1 MVGFS
6 PVMTIII
13 TGEIGVGK
21 TTVCQK
27 FIDLARSR
35 GYQCA
40 GVITYKRAEG
50 DIIIED
56 VKTGE
61 TREFASTQQI
71 YSRPHTTKYYFNP
84 EAIDFGIR
92 AIDKGSDSDINLI
105 DELGILELDG
115 QGFSQ
120 VPEQI
125 NKRQFKKCL
134 VVIRKQ
140 LLQDFLSLLVS
151 KPLVFETTADNRNEL
166 PADIFRVA
174 FTGHD

>member
-1 MVGFS
+1 MI
-6 PVMTIII
+6 III
-13 TGEIGVGK
+13 TGDIGVGK

-35 GYQCA
+35 RYQCA
-40 GVITYKRAEG
+40 GVITYKRADG

-56 VKTGE
+56 VQTGE

-71 YSRPHTTKYYFNP
+71 YSGPQTAKYYFNP
-84 EAIDFGIR
+84 EAIDFGIQ
-92 AIDKGSDSDINLI
+92 AIDKGSDSDIVLI
-105 DELGILELDG
+105 DELGILELNG
-115 QGFSQ
+115 QGFLQ

-140 LLQDFLSLLVS
+140 LLQDFLSLLVT
-151 KPLVFETTADNRNEL
+151 KPLVFETTVSNRNTL
-166 PADIFRVA
+166 PNDIFRVA
-174 FTGHD
+174 FTNHD

>member
-1 MVGFS
+1 MI
-6 PVMTIII
+6 III
-13 TGEIGVGK
+13 TGDIGVGK

-35 GYQCA
+35 RYQCA
-40 GVITYKRAEG
+40 GVITYKRADG

-56 VKTGE
+56 VQTGE

-71 YSRPHTTKYYFNP
+71 YTGPRTAKYCFNP
-84 EAIDFGIR
+84 EAIDFGIQ
-92 AIDKGSDSDINLI
+92 AIDKGSDSDIVLI
-105 DELGILELDG
+105 DELGILELNG

-140 LLQDFLSLLVS
+140 LLQDFLSLLVI
-151 KPLVFETTADNRNEL
+151 KPLVFETTVDNRDTL
-166 PADIFRVA
+166 PNDILRVA
-174 FTGHD
+174 FTNPD